1 VKYLT
6 LDFHNTAEG
15 IVVSAKHLGQVA
27 TIVRDTLHGTN
38 IDARGVPG
46 WLVKAYAFPQWE
58 RNRIFESLNA
68 AEHYAMALAYEMSE
82 GSDYAETHRRISNM
96 RAAEAQMTGEDE

>member
-1 VKYLT
+1 LKYLH
-6 LDFHNTAEG
+6 LDFNYAAEG

-27 TIVRDTLHGTN
+27 SIQRATMQQESQKGK
-38 IDARGVPG
+38 PG
-46 WLVKAYAFPQWE
+46 WLVRAYAFRQWE
-58 RNRIFESLNA
+58 RNMTFESLNA
-68 AEHYAMALAYEMSE
+68 AESYALALAYEMSE